1 MLVFQVVLCFVV
13 SCFLQEAGASEW
25 ESGVNEE
32 GRNVQTLKIQA
43 PSMTEEDQYGYTMPE
58 QYRCDSCKVVAYHL
72 GEALRKKDLKSR
84 RLKEWE
90 VQEVF
95 DDTCKTGFAGYG
107 ISHVNGESVLSGP
120 ALKRDNLEAGMGAI
134 QMGGETWEKRLGEI
148 CRKFVYDKVG
158 EDEFYDHFRK
168 RGEVSVDLCFRETR
182 DCKRVQLGPQLPPI
196 DTIMEKPV
204 TEKKDQ
210 KQKKT
215 KKGVN
220 NIDLSSFMVK
230 LAVEH
235 GVSKMDYTKKRT
247 FQEWE
252 QLLLEA
258 AGRIS
263 KKTQKPTDESV
274 EV

>member
-1 MLVFQVVLCFVV
+1 MMLVFQVVLCFVA

-72 GEALRKKDLKSR
+72 GEALKKKDLKSR

-95 DDTCKTGFAGYG
+95 DDTCRTGFAGYG

-148 CRKFVYDKVG
+148 CRKFIYEKIG
-158 EDEFYDHFRK
+158 EDEVYDHFRST
-168 RGEVSVDLCFRETR
+168 GEISSNLCFSETH
-182 DCKRVQLGPQLPPI
+182 DCQLAKLGPEVPPG
-196 DTIMEKPV
+196 TSEVKKAN
-204 TEKKDQ
+204 EKK
-210 KQKKT
+210 KVKKE
-215 KKGVN
+215 KKAAE
-220 NIDLSSFMVK
+220 IDLSTFISK
-230 LAVEH
+230 LEKQH
-235 GVSKMDYTKKRT
+235 GAAATKYSRKRT
-247 FQEWE
+247 FAEWE
-252 QLLLEA
+252 QLFVKLAEDIRYPL
-258 AGRIS
+258 R
-263 KKTQKPTDESV
+263 